1 MADYPSPRLQSAFD
15 SVAEADG
22 LIAVTPIF
30 NATFSGLFKL
40 FFDCLDDTA
49 LVEKP
54 VLIAATG
61 GTGRHSLVPEH
72 ALRPMFTYLH
82 SVVMPTAVYAATEDW
97 GGSGSSHGP
106 LPDGSRRRQGKFAN
120 EVYRS
125 EPPGRP
131 VPYHDPMPF
140 ERLLGGR

>member
-1 MADYPSPRLQSAFD
+1 MADSPSPRLQSAFD

-22 LIAVTPIF
+22 PIAVTPIF
-30 NATFSGLFKL
+30 SATFSGLFKL

-49 LVEKP
+49 LAEKP

-72 ALRPMFTYLH
+72 ALRPVFTYLH
-82 SVVMPTAVYAATEDW
+82 SVVMPTAVSRRPRTGAAAAVLMGRSRNE
-97 GGSGSSHGP
+97 
-106 LPDGSRRRQGKFAN
+106 SRRRRGKFAN
-120 EVYRS
+120 EAYRS